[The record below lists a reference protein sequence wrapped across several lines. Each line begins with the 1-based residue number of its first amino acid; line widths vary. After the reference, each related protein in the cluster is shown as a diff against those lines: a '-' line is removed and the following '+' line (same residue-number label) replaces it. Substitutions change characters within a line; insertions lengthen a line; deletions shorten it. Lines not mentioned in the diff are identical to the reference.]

1 MSLSLAQ
8 RLNSLKLKHKL
19 VLAIVINILL
29 VLICF
34 ALVIHS
40 FQEKKLFQ
48 NVQEKNLS
56 LARNMAGEAVEGLLL
71 RDFQQLDVL
80 VGSAQEAVWAE
91 YASILDQ
98 TGTVVAHTDKS
109 KLGGTLRLPDA
120 QELRIKEVESNGRT
134 LKEYWL
140 PVMVKNE
147 LLGFAV
153 LGIDHS
159 KEVSLVQADLGD
171 LRKRLILISSVLF
184 VIALVTT
191 YILAGILTRRLGQ
204 LKSNMLNVQQNNLQV
219 ELPEPKQ
226 LVCSD
231 FLSCRQ
237 TQCPAYGQTKCWTVS
252 NRFLEG
258 YKDCTSCA
266 VYKQC
271 TGDEIGEL
279 NQAFNQMVSDLRENL
294 TKLEQANLEKSRL
307 ERLSLLGQMSAQ
319 VAHEIKNPLNAIKGS
334 AHYLKANF
342 QGAMLQEFLGVIEN
356 ESERL
361 SDIVTNFLNFSKPGP
376 AVMQPSDLNA
386 MVRDTLR
393 LVEGEAGDK
402 GSLLRFD
409 ADERISTLRFDYAK
423 LKQSLLNLVVNAIQ
437 ASQHGGL
444 IRVSTEIANGE
455 VHLAITDQ
463 GAGID
468 SETLDNLFKPF
479 FTTKVRG
486 SGLGLAIAE
495 QNVREH
501 QGRIEVASQPGVG
514 TRFTIILPWVE
525 T

>member
-1 MSLSLAQ
+1 
-8 RLNSLKLKHKL
+8 
-19 VLAIVINILL
+19 
-29 VLICF
+29 
-34 ALVIHS
+34 
-40 FQEKKLFQ
+40 
-48 NVQEKNLS
+48 
-56 LARNMAGEAVEGLLL
+56 
-71 RDFQQLDVL
+71 
-80 VGSAQEAVWAE
+80 
-91 YASILDQ
+91 
-98 TGTVVAHTDKS
+98 
-109 KLGGTLRLPDA
+109 
-120 QELRIKEVESNGRT
+120 
-134 LKEYWL
+134 
-140 PVMVKNE
+140 
-147 LLGFAV
+147 
-153 LGIDHS
+153 
-159 KEVSLVQADLGD
+159 
-171 LRKRLILISSVLF
+171 
-184 VIALVTT
+184 
-191 YILAGILTRRLGQ
+191 
-204 LKSNMLNVQQNNLQV
+204 
-219 ELPEPKQ
+219 
-226 LVCSD
+226 
-231 FLSCRQ
+231 
-237 TQCPAYGQTKCWTVS
+237 
-252 NRFLEG
+252 
-258 YKDCTSCA
+258 

-402 GSLLRFD
+402 GSLLRFE

-437 ASQHGGL
+437 ASQHGGV

-455 VHLAITDQ
+455 VHLSVTDQ
-463 GAGID
+463 GSGID

-501 QGRIEVASQPGVG
+501 QGRIEVASQPGAG